1 MKDPSSKFQIP
12 SPKKKAHYRYML
24 KIGIFN
30 FKKIV
35 SLAFQIFQIQIDKRM
50 PYSILKELMTADT
63 LEFEIWDFGLGSYV
77 VPVYL
82 EMGSGENWLDAH

>member
-1 MKDPSSKFQIP
+1 MDGV
-12 SPKKKAHYRYML
+12 L
-24 KIGIFN
+24 NLGIFN

-35 SLAFQIFQIQIDKRM
+35 SLAFQIFQMHIDKRM